1 MLYGCILGTDE
12 RGRAP
17 YQALRTHETVPTLR
31 MPTNAA
37 EEIAAARKSAQGRP
51 AELPVPETGVGQ
63 DSAAATSLCDA
74 VERGNLFGV
83 SQLLAKHPQLVNARK
98 PTSFT
103 SVEGRQTPNSGHTL
117 LMLAMRRGSEPMVD
131 LLIEQ
136 QADINLQDAFGKT
149 AAMIALEFGHG
160 AMLARK
166 NLGDVNRANMW
177 HQTLIHGAIL
187 WGSVQII
194 QELVDLTKYS
204 LKLDS
209 ALEDPY
215 TLAAA
220 HGRAHVI
227 ECLLASESSVSD
239 KMLGRASSY
248 NNPTARSLSLF

>member
-1 MLYGCILGTDE
+1 
-12 RGRAP
+12 
-17 YQALRTHETVPTLR
+17 
-31 MPTNAA
+31 
-37 EEIAAARKSAQGRP
+37 
-51 AELPVPETGVGQ
+51 
-63 DSAAATSLCDA
+63 
-74 VERGNLFGV
+74 
-83 SQLLAKHPQLVNARK
+83 
-98 PTSFT
+98 
-103 SVEGRQTPNSGHTL
+103 
-117 LMLAMRRGSEPMVD
+117 MVD

-215 TLAAA
+215 TFAAA
-220 HGRAHVI
+220 
-227 ECLLASESSVSD
+227 
-239 KMLGRASSY
+239 RASSCDRVPARFRLPSKCHQTVAHKFPDELAGKSQQHLSVDRTSSTMRY
-248 NNPTARSLSLF
+248 TAQQMSHRSSKVTRSAECMYQRSLHSTALRGAR